1 MPPLSSHRPNAL
13 VFDLDGT
20 LLDTAPDL
28 AHAVNEVL
36 LEMGCTPLPDAAIL
50 PMIGNG
56 VVMLLRRALNAAAL
70 EIQEEEF
77 AGLVSHF
84 LDIYFR
90 SLIITTTPYPGVIDT
105 LHILR
110 DRGWKMG
117 ICTNKPQRHSLALLD
132 RLKLAPFFSAVV
144 GGDAAPVR
152 KPDPAHV
159 LATLAAL
166 DSPPHGSVMIG
177 DSDNDTRAGSGAGC
191 RTILFTYGYGKNF
204 DPALADARLEHFDEL
219 PQTLDSFGLQP

>member
-36 LEMGCTPLPDAAIL
+36 QEMGCPSLPVANIL

-56 VVMLLRRALNAAAL
+56 VVMLLRRALTAVAQ
-70 EIQEEEF
+70 EIPEEEF
-77 AGLVSHF
+77 TRLVAHF
-84 LDIYFR
+84 LDVYFR
-90 SLIITTTPYPGVIDT
+90 SLIITTTPYPGVVDT

-110 DRGWKMG
+110 DRGWRMG
-117 ICTNKPQRHSLALLD
+117 VCTNKPQRHSLALLD
-132 RLKLAPFFSAVV
+132 RLKLAPFFSVVV

-152 KPDPAHV
+152 KPDPGHV
-159 LATLAAL
+159 LAALAAL
-166 DSPPHGSVMIG
+166 DSPPHHSVMIG
-177 DSDNDTRAGSGAGC
+177 DSDNDTRAGIDAGC
-191 RTILFTYGYGKNF
+191 RTILFTYGYGKNC
-204 DPALADARLEHFDEL
+204 DPALASAVLHRFDEL
-219 PQTLDSFGLQP
+219 PQTLDSFGLRP